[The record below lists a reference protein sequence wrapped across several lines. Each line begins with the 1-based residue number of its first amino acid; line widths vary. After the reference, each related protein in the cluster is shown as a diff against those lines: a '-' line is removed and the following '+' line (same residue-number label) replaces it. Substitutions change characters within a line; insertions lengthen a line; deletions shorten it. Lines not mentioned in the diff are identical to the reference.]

1 MSNDVKGKVK
11 GSKVL
16 AIGLLC
22 LAIASPLAL
31 CGCGSSKYK
40 SSSSSKYTEKELEDA
55 HKLYEEREKIINENK

>member
-1 MSNDVKGKVK
+1 MSNDGKGKVR

-22 LAIASPLAL
+22 LAIASPFAM
-31 CGCGSSKYK
+31 CGCGSSKSK